1 MALDRISNF
10 EIDIT
15 KKIFSYLSIK
25 EAARTSVVSKNWR
38 HKWTVLPCL
47 VFDDENGFSTEI
59 IISDVLLY
67 HSGSIDSFKLS
78 SRKNLHD
85 GYIEQWLQNLSIN
98 SIKEIIVKKRD
109 RYSSSYRIS
118 SHLYSCRELTHL
130 ELYNC
135 SLKPPLKPPSTSK
148 GFEMLKSLRIRRVIV
163 ARDVL
168 EEVISHCPQLE
179 KISLCNLRGMENL
192 KIDAP
197 NVQFLELRDG
207 FDDVVLENTLDLVDV
222 SINRKRGST
231 DSSTLLKFFLN
242 LPSIERLT
250 LEDSFLECANGSLPE
265 KLPDP
270 ILALKFLSISI
281 RLNNLEDISTA
292 MCLLRSSPALQEL
305 EISVNKDRNVA
316 DDTEEATCNWLNNKQ
331 NRAVT
336 QLRVLKVTGFSCVKA
351 ELDFIVFLL
360 SSSPALQQLEISFA
374 RKVVEA
380 ENYSWLFD
388 NQNNIGA
395 FMQLRLVKVTRL
407 SGNKA
412 EVNFIRFVLY
422 STSPM
427 LEKLTLQPAASAKA
441 LWELFKML
449 GEFINR
455 VSEPADL
462 EFLDPSIRGHES
474 DNSSSSD
481 SDDDTDWW

>member
-1 MALDRISNF
+1 
-10 EIDIT
+10 
-15 KKIFSYLSIK
+15 
-25 EAARTSVVSKNWR
+25 
-38 HKWTVLPCL
+38 
-47 VFDDENGFSTEI
+47 
-59 IISDVLLY
+59 
-67 HSGSIDSFKLS
+67 
-78 SRKNLHD
+78 
-85 GYIEQWLQNLSIN
+85 
-98 SIKEIIVKKRD
+98 
-109 RYSSSYRIS
+109 
-118 SHLYSCRELTHL
+118 
-130 ELYNC
+130 
-135 SLKPPLKPPSTSK
+135 
-148 GFEMLKSLRIRRVIV
+148 MLKSLRIRRVVV

-207 FDDVVLENTLDLVDV
+207 FDDVVLENTIDLVDV

-231 DSSTLLKFFLN
+231 DSSTLLKFFWN
-242 LPSIERLT
+242 LIL
-250 LEDSFLECANGSLPE
+250 CANGSLPE

-305 EISVNKDRNVA
+305 EILVNKDRNVA
-316 DDTEEATCNWLNNKQ
+316 DDAEEATCNWLNNRQ

-351 ELDFIVFLL
+351 ELDFIIFLL
-360 SSSPALQQLEISFA
+360 SSSPALQQLEIS
-374 RKVVEA
+374 
-380 ENYSWLFD
+380 
-388 NQNNIGA
+388 NNIGA
-395 FMQLRLVKVTRL
+395 FMQLRLVKVTKL

-412 EVNFIRFVLY
+412 EMNFIRFV
-422 STSPM
+422 
-427 LEKLTLQPAASAKA
+427 TLQPAASAKA

-455 VSEPADL
+455 ISEPADL
-462 EFLDPSIRGHES
+462 EFLDPSNRGHES
-474 DNSSSSD
+474 DGSSSD